1 MEKYKICP
9 SCGEKNDPALFECL
23 KCETD
28 LTGVKITD
36 EETEKMLA
44 EQEAQPEKQLVRICD
59 CGEKNP
65 SNARKCAACGEDIS
79 DVLPQEVEAEKPQVF
94 VLTSLDGEVTF
105 PVTEAVVIGREKAMS
120 DYLEKKPYVSR
131 THARLTPEEGG
142 LWVEN
147 LSNTNYTYV
156 NNRRITEKTQL
167 QPGDELGLGGTG
179 IDGNRQEQA
188 AYFTVETQA

>member
-44 EQEAQPEKQLVRICD
+44 QQEAQPEKQLVRICD

-79 DVLPQEVEAEKPQVF
+79 DVLPQEVVQEKPQAF
-94 VLTSLDGEVTF
+94 VLTTLDGTF
-105 PVTEAVVIGREKAMS
+105 TYRVTEAVVIGRENVMGE
-120 DYLEKKPYVSR
+120 YLETKPYVSR
-131 THARLTPEEGG
+131 THARLLPEAEG
-142 LWVEN
+142 LFVEN

-167 QPGDELGLGGTG
+167 QPGDELALGGTN
-179 IDGNRQEQA
+179 IDGNSQEQA
-188 AYFTVETQA
+188 AYFTVGIQA